1 MVKSRSFVLGLA
13 AASLLAVSVA
23 PAAAQVGDF
32 FCSTFSIACD
42 PPPPPPPA
50 PAPLA
55 EEAPA
60 PSKKVRHKAKKK
72 VAKAKAAAEPATATQ

>member
-1 MVKSRSFVLGLA
+1 MVKMRSLIIGMGV
-13 AASLLAVSVA
+13 ASLLAGSAA

-60 PSKKVRHKAKKK
+60 PKKVRHKAKKK
-72 VAKAKAAAEPATATQ
+72 VAKAKTEPATAAQ